1 MLFISMFI
9 LNAFAYKPCKIQNNT
24 PYAFYVKYSGGDRG
38 SGASHLSRGVSCCTQ
53 FGQGD
58 KLQGKDDKTGKSFVA
73 MCTAEKMWLVEE
85 SGSIYL
91 SPTRP

>member
-1 MLFISMFI
+1 MFI
-9 LNAFAYKPCKIQNNT
+9 LSAFAYKPCKIQNNT
-24 PYAFYVKYSGGDRG
+24 PYAFNIKYSGGDRG
-38 SGASHLSRGVSCCTQ
+38 SGSSYLSGLTCCTQ

-58 KLQGKDDKTGKSFVA
+58 KLVAKDSKSGKSFVA

-91 SPTRP
+91 TPTRP